1 MTVMVQS
8 RGGKH
13 EKPNITA
20 KEQARKRKQIQ
31 QFRVNVHVLALGQ
44 PRSVD

>member
-1 MTVMVQS
+1 MTVMVHS

-20 KEQARKRKQIQ
+20 KEQAGKRKKIQ
-31 QFRVNVHVLALGQ
+31 QFRVHVLALGQ
-44 PRSVD
+44 PRRVD